1 MATKEIELMPAE
13 IRAEKRKK
21 ETKRI
26 AILVSIAFLIISAS
40 LTAAVLAFYTVLLAE
55 LNSTKK
61 SIETEKRKVETFK
74 DTEIMA
80 GRVHGK
86 AEAIGTL
93 LKAKNYYST
102 LFRTLSEVSP
112 QDVTISNLSVTG
124 GGGSVSVSGTA
135 KSYIAVA
142 KFLLV
147 VVDPEK
153 GGKLFDKAELT
164 SVSLDDKSGEAR
176 FAVTLSL
183 IKGALQRK

>member
-1 MATKEIELMPAE
+1 MASKEIELMPAE

-61 SIETEKRKVETFK
+61 AIETEKRKVETFK

-80 GRVHGK
+80 QRVQSK
-86 AEAIGTL
+86 AEAIGSL

-124 GGGSVSVSGTA
+124 GGVNVSGTA

-183 IKGALQRK
+183 IKGSLQRK